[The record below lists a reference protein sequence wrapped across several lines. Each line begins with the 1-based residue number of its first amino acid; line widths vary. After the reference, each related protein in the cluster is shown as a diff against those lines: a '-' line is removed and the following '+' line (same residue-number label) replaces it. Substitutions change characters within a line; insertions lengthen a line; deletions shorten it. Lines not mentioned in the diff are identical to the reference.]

1 MKKFGSTVSV
11 FGLIVGVVFA
21 LSLAGCGKMDKPVA
35 RVGNSSI
42 TQSEFEEAYMKQRS
56 LTAGLD
62 APLSDKKKVLDGMI
76 THRLQVLAAKAEG
89 VENDPQFQ
97 KKIKQFTDQT
107 AFWAV
112 LETDLIPRVIPE
124 SQIRNVWLH
133 SNVDLKLRHIL
144 LRLPSNA
151 KKEQIDSTMALAK
164 KLVAQIRSGADFAE
178 LAKKY
183 SDDKATADRGGAL
196 GYIKWQQL
204 DPTVRNVIFNLKRY
218 DISDPLRTSQGVEII
233 QVLQRRVFPRKPYE
247 IARSE
252 ILNNLMRQHSRQLSS
267 AYRTYW
273 KELQKK
279 YDVTWYN
286 KNIKLLADSLY
297 VPHPKKTKKGFEPDT
312 TGPFS
317 RFTAEEMKLPL
328 VSYRGKTYT
337 IEGFANLIGTGPKHR
352 LRQPVRGVRGI
363 RDILEGQI
371 RNEIIV
377 AEGRH
382 RGLLKKARYQKQIHD
397 YVDNQL
403 YQEARKRNILQKV
416 VVNDS
421 LARKYYQSHLG
432 LYKEPPKVK
441 VQAIMVKDKKLAD
454 RVYHLALRGVNF
466 SSLAEK
472 YNQMVTTKKNK
483 GMLGFIGRNSY
494 GIIGNEAFQA
504 KVGEIRGP
512 LKMGSNYYII
522 KVLKRRPER
531 QKTYEEARFDV
542 ERDLRSQ
549 LTRSREKAWLDSLRQ
564 KMPVVI
570 FEKNLKDTFKEY
582 KSDEL

>member
-1 MKKFGSTVSV
+1 MKSLWSKFSV
-11 FGLIVGVVFA
+11 FGVILGVAVIFG
-21 LSLAGCGKMDKPVA
+21 LSGCGKMDKPVA

-56 LTAGLD
+56 LMAGLD

-76 THRLQVLAAKAEG
+76 KHRFQVLAAKAEG
-89 VENDPQFQ
+89 AEKDPQFQ
-97 KKIKQFTDQT
+97 KKIKLFTDQT

-112 LETDLIPRVIPE
+112 LEADLIPSVIPE

-151 KKEQIDSTMALAK
+151 KQKQIDSTMTLAK
-164 KLVAQIRSGADFAE
+164 KLVQQIRSGADFGE

-183 SDDKATADRGGAL
+183 SKDKATADRGGLL

-204 DPTVRNVIFNLKRY
+204 DPAVRNVIFKLKRY
-218 DISDPLRTSQGVEII
+218 DISDPLKTNQGVEII
-233 QVLQRRVFPRKPYE
+233 QVLDRRVFPRKPYE
-247 IARSE
+247 IARSQ

-267 AYRTYW
+267 AYQAYW
-273 KELQKK
+273 KKLQKK
-279 YDVTWYN
+279 YNVTWYN
-286 KNIKLLADSLY
+286 RNIKLLADSLY
-297 VPHPKKTKKGFEPDT
+297 FPHPKKTKKGFQPDT

-317 RFTAEEMKLPL
+317 RFSAEQMKLPL

-337 IEGFANLIGTGPKHR
+337 IEGFANLVGTGPKHR

-371 RNEIIV
+371 RNEIII
-377 AEGRH
+377 AEGKH
-382 RGLLKKARYQKQIHD
+382 RGLLKKARYQKQIRE
-397 YVDNQL
+397 YVDSQL
-403 YQEARKRNILQKV
+403 YQEARKKNILQKV
-416 VVNDS
+416 VINDS
-421 LARKYYQSHLG
+421 LARKYYRNHLG

-454 RVYHLALRGVNF
+454 KVYHLALRGTNF
-466 SSLAEK
+466 SKLAEK
-472 YNQMVTTKKNK
+472 YNQMVTTKKSK

-512 LKMGSNYYII
+512 FKMGSNYYII

-549 LTRSREKAWLDSLRQ
+549 LTRQREKMWLDSLRE

-582 KSDEL
+582 KSDEM